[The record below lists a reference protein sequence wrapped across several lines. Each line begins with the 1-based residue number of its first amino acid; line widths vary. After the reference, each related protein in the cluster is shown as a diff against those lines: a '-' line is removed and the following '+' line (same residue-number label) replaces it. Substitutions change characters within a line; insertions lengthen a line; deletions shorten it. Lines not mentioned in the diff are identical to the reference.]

1 MKIPVRQ
8 CAACR
13 GRFEKRELLRIV
25 RTPDGRIVPDEK
37 GKTPG
42 RGVYICRKEECLNK
56 ALKQNALSRALEAPV
71 PPDTEETLR
80 RIITEGNDG

>member
-13 GRFEKRELLRIV
+13 ERFEKRELLRIV
-25 RTPDGRIVPDEK
+25 RTPDGRIVADEK

-42 RGVYICRKEECLNK
+42 RGVYICKKEACLDR

-71 PPDTEETLR
+71 PPETAEQLR
-80 RIITEGNDG
+80 RLIAEGGNG